1 MNITKQRVA
10 LAIGTCGLLAA
21 AGCAGAAATK
31 TVAPTSAAAAP
42 SSPAE
47 GSGPAAGGKT
57 KTVAPTSAA
66 AAPSSPAEGS
76 APAAGGKTMYDTQY
90 PSIVPKSADLVASYV
105 DGPQASNFDQAQQIF
120 GSKALSITWTGE
132 PADIADVEGGFA
144 MSKLPEWIKQQ
155 QDAGIPKPV
164 IYAIYSGVGTNYQQ
178 VKKAVGSA
186 KVSWWLSDWTGKPH
200 TLPGADAVQYGAQA
214 SPSSPMITDPSQAGG
229 HTYDLSFVSSSFPYY
244 GGAPDLTP
252 AKAPAA
258 PAAHAGGTRG
268 TGAAPAPVISVGAP
282 GGACGG
288 GSVGGGPPRSHM
300 ITSASVDAP
309 TTRTPG
315 TRAASAAFWAA
326 TITVSEPGSA
336 ATTAGSTP
344 GTGRSRAEPP
354 VQAQFRQ
361 TADQCL
367 RLSLIRQ
374 VTIRASP
381 IVAQR
386 PFRYCCASGG
396 SFSSAA
402 GMVTAR
408 IQTRAITSA
417 AWLFAWRRSAGAVSA
432 RSCVSPPS
440 LTSPSTPRRSH
451 CHVRRKV

>member
-21 AGCAGAAATK
+21 AGCAGATA
-31 TVAPTSAAAAP
+31 
-42 SSPAE
+42 
-47 GSGPAAGGKT
+47 T

-244 GGAPDLTP
+244 GGAPHVTP

-300 ITSASVDAP
+300 ITSASADAP

-315 TRAASAAFWAA
+315 TRAPSAAFWAA
-326 TITVSEPGSA
+326 TTTVSEPGSA
-336 ATTAGSTP
+336 ATTASSTP

-381 IVAQR
+381 IVA
-386 PFRYCCASGG
+386 
-396 SFSSAA
+396 
-402 GMVTAR
+402 
-408 IQTRAITSA
+408 
-417 AWLFAWRRSAGAVSA
+417 
-432 RSCVSPPS
+432 
-440 LTSPSTPRRSH
+440 
-451 CHVRRKV
+451 

>member
-1 MNITKQRVA
+1 MNTTKRRVA
-10 LAIGTCGLLAA
+10 LAIGSCGLLAA
-21 AGCAGAAATK
+21 AGCAGATVSK
-31 TVAPTSAAAAP
+31 TVAPISAAAAP

-47 GSGPAAGGKT
+47 GSAPAAGGKT

-76 APAAGGKTMYDTQY
+76 APAAGGKTLYDTQY

-120 GSKALSITWTGE
+120 GSRALSITWTGE

-244 GGAPDLTP
+244 GGAF
-252 AKAPAA
+252 
-258 PAAHAGGTRG
+258 GGK
-268 TGAAPAPVISVGAP
+268 I
-282 GGACGG
+282 
-288 GSVGGGPPRSHM
+288 
-300 ITSASVDAP
+300 
-309 TTRTPG
+309 
-315 TRAASAAFWAA
+315 
-326 TITVSEPGSA
+326 
-336 ATTAGSTP
+336 
-344 GTGRSRAEPP
+344 
-354 VQAQFRQ
+354 
-361 TADQCL
+361 
-367 RLSLIRQ
+367 
-374 VTIRASP
+374 
-381 IVAQR
+381 
-386 PFRYCCASGG
+386 
-396 SFSSAA
+396 
-402 GMVTAR
+402 
-408 IQTRAITSA
+408 
-417 AWLFAWRRSAGAVSA
+417 
-432 RSCVSPPS
+432 
-440 LTSPSTPRRSH
+440 
-451 CHVRRKV
+451 

>member
-21 AGCAGAAATK
+21 AGCAGATATK

-47 GSGPAAGGKT
+47 GSAPAAGGKT
-57 KTVAPTSAA
+57 KTAAPTSAA

-244 GGAPDLTP
+244 GGAPHVTP

-326 TITVSEPGSA
+326 TTTVSEPGSA

-361 TADQCL
+361 TAGQCL

-381 IVAQR
+381 IVA
-386 PFRYCCASGG
+386 
-396 SFSSAA
+396 
-402 GMVTAR
+402 
-408 IQTRAITSA
+408 
-417 AWLFAWRRSAGAVSA
+417 
-432 RSCVSPPS
+432 
-440 LTSPSTPRRSH
+440 
-451 CHVRRKV
+451 

>member
-21 AGCAGAAATK
+21 AGCAGATVTK

-42 SSPAE
+42 SN
-47 GSGPAAGGKT
+47 
-57 KTVAPTSAA
+57 
-66 AAPSSPAEGS
+66 PAEGS

-244 GGAPDLTP
+244 GGAPHVTP
-252 AKAPAA
+252 QKASAA
-258 PAAHAGGTRG
+258 PAAHAGGTGG
-268 TGAAPAPVISVGAP
+268 TGAAPARVISVGARC
-282 GGACGG
+282 GACGAG
-288 GSVGGGPPRSHM
+288 PGRRRGSG
-300 ITSASVDAP
+300 
-309 TTRTPG
+309 
-315 TRAASAAFWAA
+315 
-326 TITVSEPGSA
+326 
-336 ATTAGSTP
+336 
-344 GTGRSRAEPP
+344 
-354 VQAQFRQ
+354 
-361 TADQCL
+361 
-367 RLSLIRQ
+367 
-374 VTIRASP
+374 
-381 IVAQR
+381 
-386 PFRYCCASGG
+386 
-396 SFSSAA
+396 
-402 GMVTAR
+402 
-408 IQTRAITSA
+408 
-417 AWLFAWRRSAGAVSA
+417 
-432 RSCVSPPS
+432 
-440 LTSPSTPRRSH
+440 
-451 CHVRRKV
+451 

>member
-1 MNITKQRVA
+1 M
-10 LAIGTCGLLAA
+10 
-21 AGCAGAAATK
+21 
-31 TVAPTSAAAAP
+31 
-42 SSPAE
+42 
-47 GSGPAAGGKT
+47 
-57 KTVAPTSAA
+57 
-66 AAPSSPAEGS
+66 PAEGS
-76 APAAGGKTMYDTQY
+76 APAVGGKTTPAEGSAPAVGGKTMYDTQY

-155 QDAGIPKPV
+155 QDAGIPRPV

-214 SPSSPMITDPSQAGG
+214 SPSSPIITDPSQAGG

-244 GGAPDLTP
+244 GGAPHVTP

-288 GSVGGGPPRSHM
+288 C
-300 ITSASVDAP
+300 SARRASRLMPASSTWT
-309 TTRTPG
+309 TTRSCSGTP
-315 TRAASAAFWAA
+315 TR
-326 TITVSEPGSA
+326 
-336 ATTAGSTP
+336 
-344 GTGRSRAEPP
+344 
-354 VQAQFRQ
+354 
-361 TADQCL
+361 
-367 RLSLIRQ
+367 
-374 VTIRASP
+374 
-381 IVAQR
+381 
-386 PFRYCCASGG
+386 
-396 SFSSAA
+396 
-402 GMVTAR
+402 
-408 IQTRAITSA
+408 
-417 AWLFAWRRSAGAVSA
+417 
-432 RSCVSPPS
+432 
-440 LTSPSTPRRSH
+440 
-451 CHVRRKV
+451 

>member
-1 MNITKQRVA
+1 MR
-10 LAIGTCGLLAA
+10 A
-21 AGCAGAAATK
+21 AGRCG
-31 TVAPTSAAAAP
+31 VRWRDRDQDSSSDIRRAAP

-47 GSGPAAGGKT
+47 GSAPAAGGKT

-244 GGAPDLTP
+244 GGAPHVTP

-326 TITVSEPGSA
+326 TTTVSEPGSA

-361 TADQCL
+361 TAGQCL

-381 IVAQR
+381 IVA
-386 PFRYCCASGG
+386 
-396 SFSSAA
+396 
-402 GMVTAR
+402 
-408 IQTRAITSA
+408 
-417 AWLFAWRRSAGAVSA
+417 
-432 RSCVSPPS
+432 
-440 LTSPSTPRRSH
+440 
-451 CHVRRKV
+451 

>member
-1 MNITKQRVA
+1 
-10 LAIGTCGLLAA
+10 
-21 AGCAGAAATK
+21 
-31 TVAPTSAAAAP
+31 
-42 SSPAE
+42 
-47 GSGPAAGGKT
+47 
-57 KTVAPTSAA
+57 
-66 AAPSSPAEGS
+66 
-76 APAAGGKTMYDTQY
+76 MYDTQY

-244 GGAPDLTP
+244 GGAPHVTP

-282 GGACGG
+282 GGACGEPRRLHVHDDRAALFKPG
-288 GSVGGGPPRSHM
+288 LPGHDFVHLAFEGIPLEQLPARSFTELGARFGQTVLVSRLHFRLPREDCAHQVVVEGDIDRDGGGPGERDERERGKGPD
-300 ITSASVDAP
+300 ADAP
-309 TTRTPG
+309 
-315 TRAASAAFWAA
+315 
-326 TITVSEPGSA
+326 
-336 ATTAGSTP
+336 
-344 GTGRSRAEPP
+344 
-354 VQAQFRQ
+354 
-361 TADQCL
+361 
-367 RLSLIRQ
+367 
-374 VTIRASP
+374 
-381 IVAQR
+381 
-386 PFRYCCASGG
+386 
-396 SFSSAA
+396 
-402 GMVTAR
+402 
-408 IQTRAITSA
+408 
-417 AWLFAWRRSAGAVSA
+417 
-432 RSCVSPPS
+432 
-440 LTSPSTPRRSH
+440 
-451 CHVRRKV
+451 

>member
-21 AGCAGAAATK
+21 AGCAGATA
-31 TVAPTSAAAAP
+31 
-42 SSPAE
+42 
-47 GSGPAAGGKT
+47 T

-244 GGAPDLTP
+244 GGAPHLTP

-288 GSVGGGPPRSHM
+288 GSIGGGPPRSHM

-315 TRAASAAFWAA
+315 TRADSAGFWAA
-326 TITVSEPGSA
+326 TTTVSEPGSA

-354 VQAQFRQ
+354 VQAQAQFHQ
-361 TADQCL
+361 TAGQCL

-381 IVAQR
+381 IVAWR

-417 AWLFAWRRSAGAVSA
+417 AWLFAWRRSADAALVTSATAVNVGVTVSCAPTVWSRVAADCTDSSA
-432 RSCVSPPS
+432 SWARPALLASAI
-440 LTSPSTPRRSH
+440 
-451 CHVRRKV
+451 

>member
-1 MNITKQRVA
+1 MNTTKRRVA

-21 AGCAGAAATK
+21 AGCAGATVTK
-31 TVAPTSAAAAP
+31 TVAPTSA
-42 SSPAE
+42 
-47 GSGPAAGGKT
+47 T
-57 KTVAPTSAA
+57 

-90 PSIVPKSADLVASYV
+90 PSIVPKSADLVVSYV
-105 DGPQASNFDQAQQIF
+105 DGPAGDSYSSAKNLF
-120 GSKALSITWTGE
+120 GRRALSITWTGE
-132 PADIADVEGGFA
+132 NADIADAEQGAV
-144 MSKLPEWIKQQ
+144 SLSQLPAWIKAQQ
-155 QDAGIPKPV
+155 ARGIKKPV
-164 IYAIYSGVGTNYQQ
+164 VYAIYSGIGTNYQQ
-178 VKKAVGSA
+178 VKQAVGSA

-229 HTYDLSFVSSSFPYY
+229 HTYDLSFVSPSFPYY
-244 GGAPDLTP
+244 GGAPHVTP

-326 TITVSEPGSA
+326 TPTVSEPGSA

-361 TADQCL
+361 TAGQCL
-367 RLSLIRQ
+367 WLSLIRQ

-381 IVAQR
+381 IVA
-386 PFRYCCASGG
+386 
-396 SFSSAA
+396 
-402 GMVTAR
+402 
-408 IQTRAITSA
+408 
-417 AWLFAWRRSAGAVSA
+417 
-432 RSCVSPPS
+432 
-440 LTSPSTPRRSH
+440 
-451 CHVRRKV
+451 

>member
-10 LAIGTCGLLAA
+10 LAFGTCGLLAA
-21 AGCAGAAATK
+21 AGCAGATATK

-47 GSGPAAGGKT
+47 GSAPAAGGKT

-244 GGAPDLTP
+244 EGAPHLTP

-326 TITVSEPGSA
+326 TTTVSEPGSA

-361 TADQCL
+361 TAGQCL
-367 RLSLIRQ
+367 RLS
-374 VTIRASP
+374 
-381 IVAQR
+381 
-386 PFRYCCASGG
+386 C
-396 SFSSAA
+396 FSSAA

-417 AWLFAWRRSAGAVSA
+417 AWLFAWRRSAGAALVTSATAVNVGVTVSCAPTVWSRVAADCTDSSASWA
-432 RSCVSPPS
+432 RPALLASAI
-440 LTSPSTPRRSH
+440 
-451 CHVRRKV
+451 